1 MDNQVSGENLAVMGV
16 TTKVKVN
23 TGSCCLV
30 QFFWLMV
37 NENNWFSLVQRFGK
51 LGRSGSGAL
60 HFFASGGILAA
71 DNIKFVVDQ
80 NSFIV

>member
-37 NENNWFSLVQRFGK
+37 NENNWYSLVQRFGK

-71 DNIKFVVDQ
+71 DNIKFVVAQ
-80 NSFIV
+80 NRFIV

>member
-37 NENNWFSLVQRFGK
+37 NEYNWFSLVQRFGK

-60 HFFASGGILAA
+60 HFLASGGIPAA

-80 NSFIV
+80 NRFIV